1 MSKTKQG
8 GSSRLGRDSAAQ
20 RLGIKISAGEKVRT
34 GMIIVRQRGTRYLLG
49 KNVKKGSDDTIY
61 AMKDG
66 VVKFSSKSK
75 KLFNGSRRMAKVVS
89 VELSKSK

>member
-1 MSKTKQG
+1 VSKTKQG

-20 RLGIKISAGEKVRT
+20 RLGIKISAGEKVKI
-34 GMIIVRQRGTRYLLG
+34 GMIIVRQRGTKYLLG

-75 KLFNGSRRMAKVVS
+75 KLFNGKRRIAKVVS
-89 VELSKSK
+89 VEPAKSK